1 MGRAAPQARS
11 PAAGQ
16 IRVLDVKTRAPA
28 PAPVPAPVAAP
39 AAKPKPLRVMLAD
52 GGYTTVLIAGSDT
65 AADLAVKVACKRESQ
80 CFTIAVKEKTGA
92 SSFVAGNTVL
102 QSLI

>member
-1 MGRAAPQARS
+1 
-11 PAAGQ
+11 
-16 IRVLDVKTRAPA
+16 
-28 PAPVPAPVAAP
+28 
-39 AAKPKPLRVMLAD
+39 
-52 GGYTTVLIAGSDT
+52 VLIAGSDT

-102 QSLI
+102 QSLINGGAQLVGSECTLESQKDFAVKQSYRLVSYNSDGEVLAL